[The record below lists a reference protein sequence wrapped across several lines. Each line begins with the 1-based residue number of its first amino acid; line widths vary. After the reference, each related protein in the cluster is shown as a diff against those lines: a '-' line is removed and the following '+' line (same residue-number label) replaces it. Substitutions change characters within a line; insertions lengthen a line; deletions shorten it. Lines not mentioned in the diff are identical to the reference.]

1 MAKAKMKARPEQT
14 CGESSRTSRR
24 VKIYLDPIANTFNI
38 WWDDPKKAYSSE
50 EVDSP
55 NRNDVIVKDKE
66 GRPISLEVIG
76 IFPSELNIAERLQTT
91 IGRSKDPVLLQ
102 TV

>member
-1 MAKAKMKARPEQT
+1 MAKTKRE
-14 CGESSRTSRR
+14 
-24 VKIYLDPIANTFNI
+24 VKIYLDPVANTFNI

-55 NRNDVIVKDKE
+55 NRNDVIIKDKE

-76 IFPSELNIAERLQTT
+76 IFPNELNIAGKLKET
-91 IGRSKDPVLLQ
+91 IGLRKDPVLLQ
-102 TV
+102 TI

>member
-1 MAKAKMKARPEQT
+1 MAKAKREINKFA
-14 CGESSRTSRR
+14 SSHSSE
-24 VKIYLDPIANTFNI
+24 VKIYIDPIANTFNI

-55 NRNDVIVKDKE
+55 YRNDVIIKDKQ

-76 IFPSELNIAERLQTT
+76 IFPSELNVAEKLKKSLGQRKEPL
-91 IGRSKDPVLLQ
+91 LLQ
-102 TV
+102 TI

>member
-1 MAKAKMKARPEQT
+1 MAKVKNAL
-14 CGESSRTSRR
+14 
-24 VKIYLDPIANTFNI
+24 KIYLDPVANTFNI

-55 NRNDVIVKDKE
+55 YSNDVLIKDRF
-66 GRPISLEVIG
+66 GRPISLEIIG
-76 IFPSELNIAERLQTT
+76 IFPKELNIAQYLKSH
-91 IGRSKDPVLLQ
+91 IGTKSKEPFLLE

>member
-1 MAKAKMKARPEQT
+1 MAKAKKNVR
-14 CGESSRTSRR
+14 
-24 VKIYLDPIANTFNI
+24 IYIDPIANTFNI

-55 NRNDVIVKDKE
+55 SRNDVIIKDKE

-76 IFPSELNIAERLQTT
+76 IFPKELSITSRIIEANKNE
-91 IGRSKDPVLLQ
+91 PFLLKSAS
-102 TV
+102 

>member
-1 MAKAKMKARPEQT
+1 MAKARKE
-14 CGESSRTSRR
+14 
-24 VKIYLDPIANTFNI
+24 VKVYIDPIANTFNI

-55 NRNDVIVKDKE
+55 YRNDVIVKDRM

-76 IFPSELNIAERLQTT
+76 IFPSELNIAEKLNKTLRQK
-91 IGRSKDPVLLQ
+91 SEPFLLQ
-102 TV
+102 TI

>member
-1 MAKAKMKARPEQT
+1 MAKAKRE
-14 CGESSRTSRR
+14 
-24 VKIYLDPIANTFNI
+24 VKIYLDPVANTFNI

-55 NRNDVIVKDKE
+55 YRNDVIVKDKQ

-76 IFPSELNIAERLQTT
+76 IFPNELNIAGRLKKT
-91 IGRSKDPVLLQ
+91 IGQSKEPVLLQ
-102 TV
+102 TI